1 MYTLMFAQ
9 MIANIHTKGLHSLL
23 ANTSVL
29 AAAVVHGDGLFAVA
43 GSLWVVVFGTW
54 DFASKLLEGLALGL
68 GDQKGGEDTEEHLW
82 IC

>member
-1 MYTLMFAQ
+1 M
-9 MIANIHTKGLHSLL
+9 KGLHSLL

-29 AAAVVHGDGLFAVA
+29 AAAVVHGNGLLAVTS
-43 GSLWVVVFGTW
+43 SLGIVVLGAR
-54 DFASKLLEGLALGL
+54 DFASKLLESLALGL